1 MDRALT
7 LNMRAILASIVLGT
21 ALLLAQTRVHS
32 DDWTFYVTSDTCPDY
47 TWGSSEKDTR
57 TAMAE
62 LVLYSCTTRFN
73 SRVEG

>member
-32 DDWTFYVTSDTCPDY
+32 DDWTFYVTSDTCP
-47 TWGSSEKDTR
+47 GLHLGIKRER
-57 TAMAE
+57 HA
-62 LVLYSCTTRFN
+62 YSDGGVGVIFVHHTVQLA
-73 SRVEG
+73 S